1 MHFTKKNSFEKR
13 IELKN
18 KLKQQKILKFPG
30 AYNPL
35 TAKLIAEIGFEGI
48 YISGGVMAND
58 LGIPDIGLTTLKEV
72 SYRAN
77 QISRV
82 TDLPAIVDADTGF
95 GDCKKTIETF
105 ENLGLSGCHIED
117 QIDQKRCGHL
127 DNKEIISSAT
137 MVNKIKTAVKAKKD
151 KNFLVIARTDAN
163 SVEGLKK
170 TIEIFE
176 QLGLSGCHIE
186 DQIDEKRCGHL
197 DNKEI
202 IPSATMVNK
211 IKTAVKAK
219 KDKNFLVIAR
229 TDANS
234 VEGIKKTINRVKAY
248 EDAGADIIFPE
259 AMKDEKEFEQI
270 RKNSK
275 ANLLANMTEFG
286 KSKLL
291 SANELENLGY
301 NIVIYPVTTQRL
313 AMKSVEDGLR
323 TIMND
328 GHQNNIIDKMQTRK
342 RLYELVEY
350 EKYNTPDK
358 KITDF
363 KTDGHE

>member
-1 MHFTKKNSFEKR
+1 MHFTKKNSSEKR
-13 IELKN
+13 IEFRNKFKN
-18 KLKQQKILKFPG
+18 KKILKFPG

-35 TAKLIAEIGFEGI
+35 TAKLITEIGFDGI
-48 YISGGVMAND
+48 YISGAVMSND
-58 LGIPDIGLTTLKEV
+58 LGVPDIGLTTLKDV

-82 TDLPAIVDADTGF
+82 SDLPSIVDADTGF
-95 GDCKKTIETF
+95 KNCKKTIETF
-105 ENLGLSGCHIED
+105 EN
-117 QIDQKRCGHL
+117 
-127 DNKEIISSAT
+127 
-137 MVNKIKTAVKAKKD
+137 
-151 KNFLVIARTDAN
+151 
-163 SVEGLKK
+163 
-170 TIEIFE
+170 
-176 QLGLSGCHIE
+176 LGLSGCHIE

-202 IPSATMVNK
+202 IPLKEMEKK
-211 IKTAVKAK
+211 IKSCVSAR
-219 KDKNFLVIAR
+219 KDKNFLIIAR
-229 TDANS
+229 TDANT
-234 VEGIKKTINRVKAY
+234 VEGLDKTIDRIKAY
-248 EDAGADIIFPE
+248 ENAGADIIFPE
-259 AMKDEKEFEQI
+259 ALINEKEFEKI
-270 RKNSK
+270 RKNSRVG
-275 ANLLANMTEFG
+275 LLANMTEFG

-313 AMKSVEDGLR
+313 AMKNVEDGLR
-323 TIMND
+323 VIFTD

>member
-1 MHFTKKNSFEKR
+1 MHFTKKNPSEKR

-18 KLKQQKILKFPG
+18 KLKKQKILRFPG

-35 TAKLIAEIGFEGI
+35 TAKLITEIGFDGV
-48 YISGGVMAND
+48 YISGAVMAND

-82 TDLPAIVDADTGF
+82 TDLPSIIDADTGF

-105 ENLGLSGCHIED
+105 E
-117 QIDQKRCGHL
+117 
-127 DNKEIISSAT
+127 
-137 MVNKIKTAVKAKKD
+137 
-151 KNFLVIARTDAN
+151 
-163 SVEGLKK
+163 
-170 TIEIFE
+170 
-176 QLGLSGCHIE
+176 QLGLSGCHVE

-202 IPSATMVNK
+202 IPLAEMVNK
-211 IKTAVKAK
+211 IKTAVSAK
-219 KDKNFLVIAR
+219 KDKNFLIIAR

-234 VEGIKKTINRVKAY
+234 VEGITKTIERVKAY
-248 EDAGADIIFPE
+248 ENAGADMIFPE
-259 AMKDEKEFEQI
+259 AMKDEKEFEKI
-270 RKNSK
+270 RKNS
-275 ANLLANMTEFG
+275 NVYLLANMTEFG
-286 KSKLL
+286 KTELL
-291 SANELENLGY
+291 SSKELENLGY
-301 NIVIYPVTTQRL
+301 SIVIYPVTTQRL
-313 AMKSVEDGLR
+313 AMKSVEDGLQA
-323 TIMND
+323 IKKD

-342 RLYELVEY
+342 RLYELVDY

>member
-1 MHFTKKNSFEKR
+1 MHFTKKNPSEKR

-18 KLKQQKILKFPG
+18 KLKKQKILRFPG

-35 TAKLIAEIGFEGI
+35 TAKLIAKIGFEGV
-48 YISGGVMAND
+48 YISGAVMAND
-58 LGIPDIGLTTLKEV
+58 LGVPDIGLTTLKEV
-72 SYRAN
+72 SNRAN

-82 TDLPAIVDADTGF
+82 TDLPSIVDADTGF
-95 GDCKKTIETF
+95 EDCKKTIET
-105 ENLGLSGCHIED
+105 L
-117 QIDQKRCGHL
+117 
-127 DNKEIISSAT
+127 
-137 MVNKIKTAVKAKKD
+137 
-151 KNFLVIARTDAN
+151 
-163 SVEGLKK
+163 
-170 TIEIFE
+170 E

-202 IPSATMVNK
+202 ISLDKMVNK
-211 IKTAVKAK
+211 IKIAVNAK
-219 KDKNFLVIAR
+219 KDKNFLIIAR
-229 TDANS
+229 TDANT
-234 VEGIKKTINRVKAY
+234 VEGIKKTIDRAKAY

-259 AMKDEKEFEQI
+259 AMKDEKEFELI
-270 RKNSK
+270 RKNIK
-275 ANLLANMTEFG
+275 VNLLANMTEFG

-291 SANELENLGY
+291 STNELENLGY

-313 AMKSVEDGLR
+313 AMKNVEDGLH

-328 GHQNNIIDKMQTRK
+328 GHQINIIDKMQTRK
-342 RLYELVEY
+342 RLYDLVDY